1 MRLLRVPVEEVA
13 VVTQSFIDPDDVQE
27 RVAWFYHPTC
37 EESDRELRERV
48 LKRRDEVERVTGKGT
63 VAVDRIW
70 AQGCNLRSCY
80 VMSMDAELYERVS
93 GNPRRFAADVF

>member
-1 MRLLRVPVEEVA
+1 MPVEEVSL
-13 VVTQSFIDPDDVQE
+13 VEQSFIDPDDVQE
-27 RVAWFYHPTC
+27 RVVWFFHRGC
-37 EESDRELRERV
+37 EESDTELRERV
-48 LKRRDEVERVTGKGT
+48 LKRREEIERVAGRGT

-93 GNPRRFAADVF
+93 GNPRRFAYDVF